1 MKLAAVYTAVF
12 AVAVVVLG
20 VVSVSATRTALKRE
34 LDSRIQADALALA
47 QEDLTEGLAG
57 VVQAVH
63 ERDRTPGALSYG
75 LQGPGGEPLAGRLA
89 TVSAPAG
96 WSTLSIDERRVGDR
110 DHDGRDDDDDGRDE
124 DHDRFRVLSVPLQA
138 GRRLL
143 VAEDLERIAIL
154 DGLVL
159 HAFGWTFL
167 GVVVIGAGVGFALS
181 RDVERRFG
189 EMSAAAQAIIDG
201 DMGRRIP
208 LKGTGDD
215 LDAVA
220 ATLNRMLDRIG
231 ALMESLRQVSSD
243 VAHDLRTPLTRLR
256 QKLETGLHTA
266 AEAERIAI
274 IEAALEDIDGIL
286 EIFTALLRIAQIEG
300 GARRAGFRLVDLGAV
315 AAGVVEAFAP
325 SAEDGGRQLT
335 LKSRGPAPILGDRE
349 LLTQMLANLVE
360 NGLTHTPPGSR
371 IDVSVAANQDGALLH
386 VRDDGPGVPEDAR
399 SGLFD
404 RFVRLERSRSTPGS
418 GLGLALVAAVAR
430 LHGAEVELQDAAPGL
445 CVQVRFPPTL
455 EAPPAEAASASQ
467 A

>member
-34 LDSRIQADALALA
+34 LDSRIQAEALALA

-110 DHDGRDDDDDGRDE
+110 DHDGRDDDDDGLDE

-371 IDVSVAANQDGALLH
+371 IDVSVVANQDGALLH

-455 EAPPAEAASASQ
+455 EAPPAEGASASQ